1 MDKTI
6 INNLD
11 VIVNLVIFVVS
22 MANIL
27 RKNQNN
33 LSELKYEA
41 WWSKFSQE
49 S

>member
-41 WWSKFSQE
+41 
-49 S
+49 